1 MKKLDLSV
9 NKHKVSI
16 LVDIGNFFFWR
27 GGGREFDL
35 TFNKLQGKFP
45 GSFQRYK
52 QFTKRSTPK
61 LHSISNDLG
70 NFL

>member
-9 NKHKVSI
+9 NEHEGSI
-16 LVDIGNFFFWR
+16 LVNIGNFFW
-27 GGGREFDL
+27 GGGGEFDL

>member
-27 GGGREFDL
+27 GGREFDL

-45 GSFQRYK
+45 
-52 QFTKRSTPK
+52 K
-61 LHSISNDLG
+61 LHSLSNDLG